1 MTPEALFKEY
11 EVVFGKRKFV
21 AGLLVAFIDFLESI
35 GFTDSSLASFDEFL
49 GCYPRQRTTAQGAR
63 ANTLIVRLPD
73 SGTRSIRPYYNRV
86 ENCFRNEYKRFDYPS
101 CAPHATQAWSD
112 YIEWLDA
119 LIAYP
124 SEVRIKIKERVVQH
138 VLATLPSHELD
149 LSSVAFDPPLFSIL
163 VGEFDLKRHKN
174 EPSGAALQG
183 IVFGFLRAD
192 NPHLQMEV
200 DKVRTGS
207 RRLQRIGDVDG
218 WDGGRLA
225 VTAEVKQYVLSG
237 MVTQDFTVFAHSAS
251 KRGAIGIVFAI
262 SFGDGVRAQLE
273 SLGLQAL
280 DLEDVQRALALWDT
294 IKQRIAITSLF
305 YYIRHVEKNSAL
317 IKRVEEFV
325 DAATETWQS
334 KYSQSKSIEK

>member
-11 EVVFGKRKFV
+11 EVVFTKRKFV

-35 GFTDSSLASFDEFL
+35 EFADSSLASFDEFL
-49 GCYPRQRTTAQGAR
+49 RHYPRQRTTAQGAR
-63 ANTLIVRLPD
+63 ANTLIVRLAD
-73 SGTRSIRPYYNRV
+73 GGTRSIRPYYNRA
-86 ENCFRNEYKRFDYPS
+86 ENYFRNEHKRFDYPS

-112 YIEWLDA
+112 YIQWLDA
-119 LIAYP
+119 LISYP
-124 SEVRIKIKERVVQH
+124 SEVRIRTREMVMQH

-149 LSSVAFDPPLFSIL
+149 LSSVMFDPPLFSIL
-163 VGEFDLKRHKN
+163 VEQFDLTRHKN

-225 VTAEVKQYVLSG
+225 VTAEVKQYVLTG
-237 MVTQDFTVFAHSAS
+237 MVAQDFTVFADSAS
-251 KRGAIGIVFAI
+251 KQGAIGIVFAVG
-262 SFGDGVRAQLE
+262 FGDGVRAQLE
-273 SLGLQAL
+273 SLGLQTL
-280 DLEDVQRALALWDT
+280 DLNDIQRVLALWDT

-317 IKRVEEFV
+317 INRVEKFV
-325 DAATETWQS
+325 NAATERWNS
-334 KYSQSKSIEK
+334 RYLRSKSIDN

>member
-1 MTPEALFKEY
+1 MTPEALFTEY
-11 EVVFGKRKFV
+11 ESVFPKRKFV
-21 AGLLVAFIDFLESI
+21 AGLLVAFIDFLESM
-35 GFTDSSLASFDEFL
+35 GTTDPPLTSFDEFL
-49 GCYPRQRTTAQGAR
+49 EHYPRQKTTAQGAR
-63 ANTLIVRLPD
+63 ANTLIVRLTD
-73 SGTRSIRPYYNRV
+73 GGTRSIRPHYNRA
-86 ENCFRNEYKRFDYPS
+86 ENYFRNEHKRFDYPS

-112 YIEWLDA
+112 YIQWLDA
-119 LIAYP
+119 LISCP
-124 SEVRIKIKERVVQH
+124 SQVRMSIREKVIQH

-149 LSSVAFDPPLFSIL
+149 LASVIIDPPLFSIL

-237 MVTQDFTVFAHSAS
+237 SVAQDFTVFADSAS

-262 SFGDGVRAQLE
+262 GFGDGVRAQLE

-280 DLEDVQRALALWDT
+280 DLDDIQRVLALWDT

-317 IKRVEEFV
+317 INRVEEFV
-325 DAATETWQS
+325 NSATEVWNS
-334 KYSQSKSIEK
+334 KYLRSNSN